1 MIHKINIKKWD
12 FINIKNVCFAKDTLK
27 RIKRQVEDW
36 EKIFV
41 KLVVS
46 KGLYPKYTKSSS
58 ISTIRK

>member
-1 MIHKINIKKWD
+1 MIHKININKLD
-12 FINIKNVCFAKDTLK
+12 FIKIKNICIAKDTLK

-41 KLVVS
+41 KHVVS
-46 KGLYPKYTKSSS
+46 KGLYPKYTNSSS